1 MNQSEGRAKGLFAVL
16 IAVCLSL
23 LAARYCM
30 FGGGLQPESIDRKA
44 PDADPTDR
52 FHAIDKQRDERQNQ
66 TELVQYVESCLQ
78 PTLPRGGYFLNQ
90 DVLDF
95 DDDEWDA
102 ARKVPR
108 IRAVEGMGFSP
119 VAWTNICQLGDL
131 ESLNNRYENVTNDDL
146 QNLAR
151 LSKLKVLILQT
162 PVGSSQPEEYFG
174 REPPFSAVALEPL
187 KDMDQLRQLTLA
199 SDRLL
204 DDGLA
209 QVKLVPH
216 LLLLHLT
223 GHLTNEGLK
232 HLGELPEIRR
242 LWLSGHFDDDGL
254 IYLANLETLETLALR
269 SDRLTGRG
277 LAHLAKLPNL
287 RHLIIHGLQ
296 PGWTLAP
303 LKDFTA
309 LEVLNLGRDGLTDEI
324 LGTLPHSDR
333 IQSLCL
339 DSAYDVTNQGLECLL
354 HLPNLEELDLLH
366 TGITCQGFETVSKCQ
381 NLRKLLL
388 GLHRSSESAQEIQ
401 QGLAYLSRLPK
412 LKALDLRY
420 VLRAGAFLEVLDIPT
435 LRKLNLDDDRFQE
448 QVKQLRERSPLLD
461 PVTTE
466 RITIRAQIIGDSSF
480 WQYDY
485 LDNRMKVDID

>member
-1 MNQSEGRAKGLFAVL
+1 MSQFEGRAKGMFVVL
-16 IAVCLSL
+16 IAGCFSL
-23 LAARYCM
+23 FAAAYYV
-30 FGGGLQPESIDRKA
+30 FQPELFKSGEPEADLTERVQSIESKREKEA
-44 PDADPTDR
+44 NLP
-52 FHAIDKQRDERQNQ
+52 
-66 TELVQYVESCLQ
+66 ELAQKIEDQLRIYQ
-78 PTLPRGGYFLNQ
+78 LPSGGYFLNQ
-90 DVLDF
+90 DILELRGN
-95 DDDEWDA
+95 EWA
-102 ARKVPR
+102 AVPR
-108 IRAVEGMGFSP
+108 VPGIRAVEGRGFTGD
-119 VAWTNICQLGDL
+119 WNHLCQLGDL
-131 ESLNNRYENVTNDDL
+131 EYLHNRFDNVTNDDL

-162 PVGSSQPEEYFG
+162 PVSSFQPEEYFG

-187 KDMDQLRQLTLA
+187 KDMDQLRQLALA
-199 SDRLL
+199 TDRLL

-223 GHLTNEGLK
+223 GHFTNGGLK
-232 HLGELPEIRR
+232 HLAKLPEIRR

-254 IYLANLETLETLALR
+254 IYLAKLETLETLALR

-333 IQSLCL
+333 IKSLCL

-366 TGITCQGFETVSKCQ
+366 TGITSQGFETVSRCQ

-401 QGLAYLSRLPK
+401 QSLAYLSRLPK
-412 LKALDLRY
+412 LEALDLRY

-435 LRKLNLDDDRFQE
+435 LRKLNLDDDRFRE
-448 QVKQLRERSPLLD
+448 QVKQLRERSPHLD

-480 WQYDY
+480 WEYDY
-485 LDNRMKVDID
+485 LENRMKVDID